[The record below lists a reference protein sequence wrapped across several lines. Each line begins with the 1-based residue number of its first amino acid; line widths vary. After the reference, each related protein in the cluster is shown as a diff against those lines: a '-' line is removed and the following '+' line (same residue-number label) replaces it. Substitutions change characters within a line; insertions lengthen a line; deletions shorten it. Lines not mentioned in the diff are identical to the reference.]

1 MVGVALMKRRL
12 DYLQQEAGI
21 ENGTSCS
28 AIPENCDC
36 CHENENDDSNGNVD
50 DTQVVNNYPCQFPW
64 VPPSSYFDWGPN
76 DYYNDDSNGKH
87 FVKNYRCQFPWVP
100 PSSSHILTEPSLQGR
115 LHHNIEAGRKDVV
128 VGGHPY

>member
-1 MVGVALMKRRL
+1 MMMYSFAWVALMKRRL

-36 CHENENDDSNGNVD
+36 CHENGDNNGNVD
-50 DTQVVNNYPCQFPW
+50 DTKVVNNYQCQFL
-64 VPPSSYFDWGPN
+64 
-76 DYYNDDSNGKH
+76 
-87 FVKNYRCQFPWVP
+87 WVP

-115 LHHNIEAGRKDVV
+115 LHRNNEAGRKDVV
-128 VGGHPY
+128 GDRPYYRW

>member
-1 MVGVALMKRRL
+1 MKRRL

-36 CHENENDDSNGNVD
+36 CHTNENDDNFGNVD
-50 DTQVVNNYPCQFPW
+50 DTKVVN
-64 VPPSSYFDWGPN
+64 
-76 DYYNDDSNGKH
+76 
-87 FVKNYRCQFPWVP
+87 NYRCQFLWVP

-115 LHHNIEAGRKDVV
+115 LHHNNEAGRKDVV
-128 VGGHPY
+128 RGGRPYSW

>member
-1 MVGVALMKRRL
+1 MKRRL

-36 CHENENDDSNGNVD
+36 CHEDDNDDNSGNVD
-50 DTQVVNNYPCQFPW
+50 DTKVVNNYRSQFL
-64 VPPSSYFDWGPN
+64 
-76 DYYNDDSNGKH
+76 
-87 FVKNYRCQFPWVP
+87 WVP

-115 LHHNIEAGRKDVV
+115 LHHNNEAGRKDVV
-128 VGGHPY
+128 RGGRPYSW